1 MRKILA
7 MFLMTVESESG
18 SLFNTVRDTSLINH
32 ELVSKGV
39 NI

>member
-1 MRKILA
+1 MRRILA
-7 MFLMTVESESG
+7 MFLMTVENEPG

-39 NI
+39 KA